1 MYGIFGEAVSV
12 GLATTSLPPE
22 LYAGADIVKEEDLE
36 AMYIDNPAPEEDTVP
51 GIDIVTEQDIV
62 TGQDISPCR
71 ETDPTQD
78 YSGDDLN
85 LRYDITSN
93 TSEVHSSQSISAN
106 GPSHHYRITPDIS
119 MPQSI
124 TDMPADDIHYINT
137 DMSEIDTGT
146 CSICENELGSL
157 ALVCII
163 CYKVIHSHCA
173 DNDTCRRCIKS
184 NNHVNKRKLVQVS
197 QEKQAK
203 KMLKSSESRL
213 DPLVVGDNVRVPVP
227 KVDRGRCDPA
237 HLIGVITNVTEHGN
251 YRIGTSVG
259 NLKGT
264 FARNQVDKCK
274 QVFVSQE
281 NVPESVLSVR
291 SAASNSSVSSGQGFV
306 KCNCKTGCFND
317 RCNCKKKKQILCN
330 SRCHHSLSCK
340 NK

>member
-124 TDMPADDIHYINT
+124 TDMPADDIHYMNT
-137 DMSEIDTGT
+137 DMSKIDIGT
-146 CSICENELGSL
+146 CSIGENELGAL
-157 ALVCII
+157 ALICII
-163 CYKVIHSHCA
+163 CYKAIHSHCA
-173 DNDTCRRCIKS
+173 
-184 NNHVNKRKLVQVS
+184 
-197 QEKQAK
+197 
-203 KMLKSSESRL
+203 
-213 DPLVVGDNVRVPVP
+213 
-227 KVDRGRCDPA
+227 
-237 HLIGVITNVTEHGN
+237 ITM
-251 YRIGTSVG
+251 
-259 NLKGT
+259 
-264 FARNQVDKCK
+264 
-274 QVFVSQE
+274 
-281 NVPESVLSVR
+281 
-291 SAASNSSVSSGQGFV
+291 
-306 KCNCKTGCFND
+306 
-317 RCNCKKKKQILCN
+317 
-330 SRCHHSLSCK
+330 
-340 NK
+340 